1 MSNRKISEL
10 TSLTAVAGD
19 DVLPIV
25 DISETSNATKNKKIT
40 VSELLRSAPDGTA
53 AAPAFSFES
62 DAGNGVFLAGT
73 DTVGISTG
81 GTQRVTVD
89 GSGNVTISGDLTVSG
104 ATTTVESTT
113 VTIDDKNI
121 ELGSVASPSN
131 TTADGGGITLKGAT
145 DKTLKWINSTGCWT
159 FNQPMNFNDHVRI
172 DSSGR
177 VGIGT
182 SSPSSGL
189 HLSGSATS
197 NSRFTLTQTTASLS
211 GTVQQGSS
219 GFAVS
224 ALGSQSLLL
233 ETNGTERMRISSSG
247 RVLVNTTA
255 AGDGDADE
263 LTLAGSGNSGLTIR
277 SGTSSSGNIFFS
289 DTTSGTGEY
298 DGYIQYR
305 HGDRALRFA
314 TQATE
319 RLRIDSSGRLLINH
333 SSSISTAG
341 VQPRLQV
348 TGDSPDKASI
358 SIRRDQNVA
367 SGPLLVFGKSR
378 SGALGG
384 NVAVQANDIIG
395 EILFNGADGTDVATS
410 AARIRAEVD
419 GTPSANDMPG
429 RLVFSTTTDG
439 SSSPTER
446 MRIDSLGRVGIGT
459 TAPVGLLEI
468 EGDASYDRS
477 QGLIIQGGPS
487 ANTHALYGTLN
498 DLVFDTAST
507 ERMRIDDSG
516 RVGIGTT
523 TPGDADEG
531 AGLQV
536 QKYVDRNATYY
547 SPDGH
552 YAGSFG
558 YTNNTQDKV
567 WIAVDSS
574 YAQSSAVSAGLFLS
588 AFHQDT
594 GGSGSGA
601 TIKNLKSNNSL
612 VFSTVATA
620 SSGNNPAVETERLR
634 IHGSGNVGIGTSSP
648 QAKLDV
654 NGNAVIGTD
663 NVGLVEFTSTG
674 VPHFAVAADASNYR
688 STRIN
693 VVSAGGYADLSFD
706 AMGTAAKTGLPS
718 AGSLVGNIMYLD
730 ASAQRVGIGG
740 TPTYALDV
748 QRTNAALRL
757 KATASTGFIADQ
769 NSSTGLVSL
778 INYDSGADLR
788 FGTAST
794 ERMRINSLGNVGIGT
809 SSPGVNGLHVR
820 NSSEVFLRLDHS
832 VTNTW
837 DISNDSNLKFSRGGT
852 ERMRIDSSG
861 RLLVGTSSAQANQ
874 QIQAANTGGENF
886 GAFRFSNNQGP
897 SDIALNKSRGSLGS
911 HTILQNNDVIGSIAF
926 RGSDGSAFRNAAMID
941 CRVDGTPG
949 SSDMPGRLVF
959 KTTADGASS
968 PTERMH
974 INAEGNII
982 GAQLGSVNLN
992 KSIFV
997 ASHGNSGSGTG
1008 PFFYLGYSSAT
1019 TFSNGTYRYSV
1030 GTNGDVKNSNNSY
1043 GSTSDIKLKENIVN
1057 ANSQWSDL
1065 KALQVRNY
1073 NFKEETGLDTFTQL
1087 GVVAQEVELVSPGL
1101 VSAVP
1106 DIDSEGNDLGTV
1118 TKTVNYSVL
1127 YMKAVKALQ
1136 EAMDRIETLEA
1147 KVAALE
1153 AG

>member
-1 MSNRKISEL
+1 
-10 TSLTAVAGD
+10 
-19 DVLPIV
+19 
-25 DISETSNATKNKKIT
+25 
-40 VSELLRSAPDGTA
+40 
-53 AAPAFSFES
+53 
-62 DAGNGVFLAGT
+62 
-73 DTVGISTG
+73 
-81 GTQRVTVD
+81 
-89 GSGNVTISGDLTVSG
+89 
-104 ATTTVESTT
+104 
-113 VTIDDKNI
+113 
-121 ELGSVASPSN
+121 
-131 TTADGGGITLKGAT
+131 
-145 DKTLKWINSTGCWT
+145 
-159 FNQPMNFNDHVRI
+159 
-172 DSSGR
+172 
-177 VGIGT
+177 
-182 SSPSSGL
+182 
-189 HLSGSATS
+189 
-197 NSRFTLTQTTASLS
+197 
-211 GTVQQGSS
+211 
-219 GFAVS
+219 
-224 ALGSQSLLL
+224 
-233 ETNGTERMRISSSG
+233 
-247 RVLVNTTA
+247 
-255 AGDGDADE
+255 
-263 LTLAGSGNSGLTIR
+263 
-277 SGTSSSGNIFFS
+277 
-289 DTTSGTGEY
+289 
-298 DGYIQYR
+298 
-305 HGDRALRFA
+305 
-314 TQATE
+314 
-319 RLRIDSSGRLLINH
+319 RIDSSGRLLINH

-693 VVSAGGYADLSFD
+693 VVSSGGYADLSFD
-706 AMGTAAKTGLPS
+706 AMGIAAKTGLPS

-794 ERMRINSLGNVGIGT
+794 E
-809 SSPGVNGLHVR
+809 
-820 NSSEVFLRLDHS
+820 
-832 VTNTW
+832 
-837 DISNDSNLKFSRGGT
+837 
-852 ERMRIDSSG
+852 
-861 RLLVGTSSAQANQ
+861 
-874 QIQAANTGGENF
+874 
-886 GAFRFSNNQGP
+886 
-897 SDIALNKSRGSLGS
+897 
-911 HTILQNNDVIGSIAF
+911 
-926 RGSDGSAFRNAAMID
+926 
-941 CRVDGTPG
+941 
-949 SSDMPGRLVF
+949 
-959 KTTADGASS
+959 
-968 PTERMH
+968 
-974 INAEGNII
+974 
-982 GAQLGSVNLN
+982 
-992 KSIFV
+992 
-997 ASHGNSGSGTG
+997 
-1008 PFFYLGYSSAT
+1008 
-1019 TFSNGTYRYSV
+1019 
-1030 GTNGDVKNSNNSY
+1030 
-1043 GSTSDIKLKENIVN
+1043 
-1057 ANSQWSDL
+1057 
-1065 KALQVRNY
+1065 
-1073 NFKEETGLDTFTQL
+1073 
-1087 GVVAQEVELVSPGL
+1087 
-1101 VSAVP
+1101 
-1106 DIDSEGNDLGTV
+1106 
-1118 TKTVNYSVL
+1118 
-1127 YMKAVKALQ
+1127 
-1136 EAMDRIETLEA
+1136 
-1147 KVAALE
+1147 
-1153 AG
+1153 